1 MIAAVVPVKGLDD
14 AKSRLFPERERHDVE
29 ALSLAMM
36 SDVIVCLCAVPALD
50 RVAVTTP
57 DPRVA
62 DAAKQAGAEP
72 LLRDDPGLNAAIEAA
87 SQILAGPQDA
97 VLVVLGDVAAAAPGE
112 IAQLI
117 EAVPDHGVGI
127 APSNDGGTSALFRRP
142 PDVIPA
148 RFGRDSAAR
157 HRDAA
162 QAAAVPLRELALPSL
177 AIDIDFGEDANAV
190 FALPSL
196 GARTRAVLE
205 GWSTT

>member
-1 MIAAVVPVKGLDD
+1 MISAVVPVKGLDD
-14 AKSRLFPERERHDVE
+14 AKSRMFPERAREELE

-36 SDVIVCLCAVPALD
+36 SDLVRCLCAVPELD

-57 DPRVA
+57 DARVA

-87 SQILAGPQDA
+87 CHQLAGPSDG
-97 VLVVLGDVAAAAPGE
+97 VLVVLGDVAAAAPDD
-112 IAQLI
+112 IHALL
-117 EAVPDHGVGI
+117 EAGPEHGVSL

-162 QAAAVPLRELALPSL
+162 LAAGVPYVECTLPSL
-177 AIDIDFGEDANAV
+177 AIDIDFVEDARS
-190 FALPSL
+190 ALDVESL
-196 GARTRAVLE
+196 GPATRAILE
-205 GWSTT
+205 VWERS